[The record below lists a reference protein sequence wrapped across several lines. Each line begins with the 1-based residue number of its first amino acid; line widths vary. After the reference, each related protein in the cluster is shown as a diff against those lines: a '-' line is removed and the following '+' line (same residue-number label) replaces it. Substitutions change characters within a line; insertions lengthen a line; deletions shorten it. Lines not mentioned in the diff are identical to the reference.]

1 MVIHVVAPG
10 DTLFSIAEAYGVPFS
25 LLAIDN
31 GLSAPYRLAVGQ
43 ALVVQFPR
51 LAHTVRPGETTS
63 AIAAQY
69 GISLRQL
76 LRNNPVLGGG
86 SLIYPGQT
94 LVIAFQGEKLGALT
108 VNGYAYPFIGQREI
122 QALLPYLTYLTP
134 FTYGITSQGKLIPP
148 DDSTLIS
155 TALQSGTAPL
165 LHLSTL
171 AEEGG
176 FSNELASLVLND
188 MAVQDA
194 LIDNLEETV
203 LERGYQGLDVDFEF
217 VFPQDA
223 GAYADFLGRLTA
235 HFNPMGYPVI
245 AALAPKTSADQKG
258 QLYEG
263 HNYRAIGEAV
273 NRAFLMTYEWGYT
286 YGPPMAVAPLPNVQ
300 QVVEYALTEIP
311 AEKLWLGIP
320 SYGYDWPLPFRQ
332 GESRA
337 ASLSPQYAVELAGR
351 YGVAIQYDA
360 RAQAPWFRYIDPE
373 GIEHEV
379 WFEAARS
386 IRATL
391 ELIPE
396 YGLSG
401 AGYWNLMRPFPQ
413 NWPLLDSLFTIRGL
427 F

>member
-31 GLSAPYRLAVGQ
+31 GLSAPYQLAVGQ

-76 LRNNPVLGGG
+76 LRNNPVLGGNT
-86 SLIYPGQT
+86 LIYPGQT

-217 VFPQDA
+217 VFPQGA
-223 GAYADFLGRLTA
+223 GAYADFLGRLSA

-320 SYGYDWPLPFRQ
+320 NYGYDWTLPFVQ

-337 ASLSPQYAVELAGR
+337 RSLSSQEAVALAIR
-351 YGVAIQYDA
+351 YSAEIQYSVQ
-360 RAQAPWFRYIDPE
+360 AQSPFFYYTDE
-373 GIEHEV
+373 GAAAHVV
-379 WFEAARS
+379 WFEDARS
-386 IRATL
+386 IRAKL
-391 ELIPE
+391 ALVPR

-401 AGYWNLMRPFPQ
+401 VGYWNLMRAFPQ
-413 NWPLLDSLFTIRGL
+413 NWRVLNALYDILDP
-427 F
+427 

>member
-76 LRNNPVLGGG
+76 LRNNPVLDGNT
-86 SLIYPGQT
+86 LIYPGQT

-171 AEEGG
+171 TEEGG

-320 SYGYDWPLPFRQ
+320 NYGYDWTLPFVQ

-337 ASLSPQYAVELAGR
+337 RSLSSQEAVALAIR
-351 YGVAIQYDA
+351 YSAEIQYS
-360 RAQAPWFRYIDPE
+360 AQAQSPFFYYTDE
-373 GIEHEV
+373 GAAAHVV
-379 WFEAARS
+379 WFEDARS
-386 IRATL
+386 IRAKL
-391 ELIPE
+391 ALVPR

-401 AGYWNLMRPFPQ
+401 VGYWNLMRAFPQ
-413 NWPLLDSLFTIRGL
+413 NWRVLNALYDILDP
-427 F
+427 

>member
-76 LRNNPVLGGG
+76 LRNNPVLGGNT
-86 SLIYPGQT
+86 LIYPGQT

-171 AEEGG
+171 TEEGG

-300 QVVEYALTEIP
+300 QVVAYALTEIP

-320 SYGYDWPLPFRQ
+320 NYGYDWTLPFVQ

-337 ASLSPQYAVELAGR
+337 RSLSSQEAVALAIR
-351 YGVAIQYDA
+351 YSAEIQYSVQ
-360 RAQAPWFRYIDPE
+360 AQSPFFYYTDE
-373 GIEHEV
+373 GAAAHVV
-379 WFEAARS
+379 WFEDARS
-386 IRATL
+386 IRAKL
-391 ELIPE
+391 ALVPR

-401 AGYWNLMRPFPQ
+401 VGYWNLMRAFPQ
-413 NWPLLDSLFTIRGL
+413 NWRVLNALYDILDP
-427 F
+427 